1 LLTILIKQNNGE
13 KGGLRLGSLLFIFLL
28 RISKYSL
35 HSHRKISILID
46 NKFAIWE
53 ICTVATTIAARSSSS
68 FRNGLQAGVSIA
80 IGYIPI
86 AITFGL
92 LAKAAGLTVSETM
105 LMSLLVF
112 AGAAQYMSLNMI
124 VLGSGVFE
132 IVMTTFILNI
142 RHFLMSAS
150 LNEKMEEDKLWKKSL
165 FSFGITDETFSV
177 TATKEGTIQTGYMFG
192 VILIA
197 YSSWVVSSGIGHVI
211 GSSLPASLQE
221 SMAVALYAMFVG
233 LLVPSLKKHRKVV
246 VLACT
251 AAMFNS
257 LFSMI
262 LDIAPGWS
270 IVLATIISA
279 VGVEVIFSRWSKE
292 EKSHE

>member
-1 LLTILIKQNNGE
+1 M
-13 KGGLRLGSLLFIFLL
+13 
-28 RISKYSL
+28 
-35 HSHRKISILID
+35 
-46 NKFAIWE
+46 
-53 ICTVATTIAARSSSS
+53 ATTIAARKTSS

-92 LAKAAGLTVSETM
+92 LAKSAGLTVTETV

-150 LNEKMEEDKLWKKSL
+150 LNEKVEEKSLWKKSL

-177 TATKEGTIQTGYMFG
+177 TATKEGTIKTGYMFG

-211 GSSLPASLQE
+211 GSSLPSSLQE

-233 LLVPSLKKHRKVV
+233 LLMPSLKKHRKVV
-246 VLACT
+246 MLAG
-251 AAMFNS
+251 AAAILNS
-257 LFSMI
+257 VFSLVI
-262 LDIAPGWS
+262 GIAAGWS
-270 IVLATIISA
+270 IVLATITSA
-279 VGVEVIFSRWSKE
+279 VGIEILYAKWSKE
-292 EKSHE
+292 ENADE

>member
-1 LLTILIKQNNGE
+1 
-13 KGGLRLGSLLFIFLL
+13 
-28 RISKYSL
+28 
-35 HSHRKISILID
+35 
-46 NKFAIWE
+46 
-53 ICTVATTIAARSSSS
+53 VATTIAARKTSS
-68 FRNGLQAGVSIA
+68 FRNGLQAGFSIA

-92 LAKAAGLTVSETM
+92 LAKSAGLTVSETVM
-105 LMSLLVF
+105 MSLLVF
-112 AGAAQYMSLNMI
+112 AGAAQYMSLNMV

-150 LNEKMEEDKLWKKSL
+150 LNEKVEEKSLWKKSL

-177 TATKEGTIQTGYMFG
+177 TATKEGSIRTGYMFG

-197 YSSWVVSSGIGHVI
+197 YSSWVVSSGVGHVI

-233 LLVPSLKKHRKVV
+233 LLMPSLKKHRKVV
-246 VLACT
+246 VLAGT
-251 AAMFNS
+251 AAILNS
-257 LFSMI
+257 VFS
-262 LDIAPGWS
+262 LVVGVAAGWS
-270 IVLATIISA
+270 IVLATITSA
-279 VGVEVIFSRWSKE
+279 VGIEVLFNKWSKE
-292 EKSHE
+292 ENRNE

>member
-1 LLTILIKQNNGE
+1 M
-13 KGGLRLGSLLFIFLL
+13 
-28 RISKYSL
+28 
-35 HSHRKISILID
+35 
-46 NKFAIWE
+46 
-53 ICTVATTIAARSSSS
+53 ATTIAARKTSS

-92 LAKAAGLTVSETM
+92 LSKSAGLTVTETV

-150 LNEKMEEDKLWKKSL
+150 LNEKVEENSLWKKSL

-197 YSSWVVSSGIGHVI
+197 YSSWVVSSGIGYVI
-211 GSSLPASLQE
+211 GSSLPSSLQE

-233 LLVPSLKKHRKVV
+233 LLMPSLKRHRKVV
-246 VLACT
+246 VLAGT
-251 AAMFNS
+251 AAILNS
-257 LFSMI
+257 VFSLVI
-262 LDIAPGWS
+262 GIAAGWS
-270 IVLATIISA
+270 IVLATITSA
-279 VGVEVIFSRWSKE
+279 VGIELLFAKWSKE
-292 EKSHE
+292 EKSDE

>member
-1 LLTILIKQNNGE
+1 M
-13 KGGLRLGSLLFIFLL
+13 
-28 RISKYSL
+28 
-35 HSHRKISILID
+35 
-46 NKFAIWE
+46 
-53 ICTVATTIAARSSSS
+53 ATTIAARKTSS

-92 LAKAAGLTVSETM
+92 LAKSAGLTVTETV

-150 LNEKMEEDKLWKKSL
+150 LNEKVEEKSLWKKSL

-177 TATKEGTIQTGYMFG
+177 TATKEGTIKTGYMFG

-211 GSSLPASLQE
+211 GSSLPSSLQE

-233 LLVPSLKKHRKVV
+233 LLMPSLKKHRKVV
-246 VLACT
+246 MLAG
-251 AAMFNS
+251 AAAILNS
-257 LFSMI
+257 VFSLVI
-262 LDIAPGWS
+262 GIATGWS
-270 IVLATIISA
+270 IVLATITSA
-279 VGVEVIFSRWSKE
+279 VGIEILYAKWSKE
-292 EKSHE
+292 ENADE

>member
-1 LLTILIKQNNGE
+1 MA
-13 KGGLRLGSLLFIFLL
+13 S
-28 RISKYSL
+28 S
-35 HSHRKISILID
+35 
-46 NKFAIWE
+46 
-53 ICTVATTIAARSSSS
+53 IAARKSSS
-68 FRNGLQAGVSIA
+68 FQNGLQAGVSIA

-92 LAKAAGLTVSETM
+92 LAKSAGLTVSETV

-150 LNEKMEEDKLWKKSL
+150 LNEKVEEQKLWKKSL

-177 TATKEGTIQTGYMFG
+177 AAIKEGTLQTGYMFG
-192 VILIA
+192 VILIS
-197 YSSWVVSSGIGHVI
+197 YSSWVISSGVGYLI
-211 GSSLPASLQE
+211 GSSLPSSLQE

-233 LLVPSLKKHRKVV
+233 LLIPSLKKHRKVV
-246 VLACT
+246 FLAVV
-251 AAMFNS
+251 AAILNT
-257 LFSMI
+257 LFTSVI
-262 LDIAPGWS
+262 GIAPGWS
-270 IVLATIISA
+270 IVLATIMSA
-279 VGVEVIFSRWSKE
+279 VGIELLFRSSGVRE
-292 EKSHE
+292 EENNGS

>member
-1 LLTILIKQNNGE
+1 M
-13 KGGLRLGSLLFIFLL
+13 
-28 RISKYSL
+28 
-35 HSHRKISILID
+35 
-46 NKFAIWE
+46 
-53 ICTVATTIAARSSSS
+53 ATTIAARKTSS

-92 LAKAAGLTVSETM
+92 LAKSAGLTVSETV

-150 LNEKMEEDKLWKKSL
+150 LNEKVEEKSLWKKSL

-197 YSSWVVSSGIGHVI
+197 YSSWVVSSGIGHAI
-211 GSSLPASLQE
+211 GSSLPSSLQE

-233 LLVPSLKKHRKVV
+233 LLMPSLKRHRKVV
-246 VLACT
+246 VLAGT
-251 AAMFNS
+251 AAILNS
-257 LFSMI
+257 VFSLVI
-262 LDIAPGWS
+262 GIAAGWS
-270 IVLATIISA
+270 IVLATITSA
-279 VGVEVIFSRWSKE
+279 VGIELLFAKWSKE
-292 EKSHE
+292 EKSDE

>member
-1 LLTILIKQNNGE
+1 M
-13 KGGLRLGSLLFIFLL
+13 
-28 RISKYSL
+28 
-35 HSHRKISILID
+35 
-46 NKFAIWE
+46 
-53 ICTVATTIAARSSSS
+53 ATTIATRNSTA
-68 FRNGLQAGVSIA
+68 FRNGLQAGASIA

-92 LAKAAGLTVSETM
+92 LAKSAGLTISETV

-150 LNEKMEEDKLWKKSL
+150 LNEKVEEETLWKKAL
-165 FSFGITDETFSV
+165 YSFGITDETFSV
-177 TATKEGTIQTGYMFG
+177 AATKEGTIQTGYMFG
-192 VILIA
+192 VIFIA
-197 YSSWVVSSGIGHVI
+197 YSSWVVSSGIGYVI

-221 SMAVALYAMFVG
+221 SMAVALYAMFIG
-233 LLVPSLKKHRKVV
+233 LLVPSLKRHRKVV
-246 VLACT
+246 VLAGT
-251 AAMFNS
+251 AAILNTIFS
-257 LFSMI
+257 LVLS
-262 LDIAPGWS
+262 IAPGWS

-279 VGVEVIFSRWSKE
+279 VGIEFIFRKTSTKGGRGP
-292 EKSHE
+292 

>member
-1 LLTILIKQNNGE
+1 M
-13 KGGLRLGSLLFIFLL
+13 
-28 RISKYSL
+28 
-35 HSHRKISILID
+35 
-46 NKFAIWE
+46 
-53 ICTVATTIAARSSSS
+53 ATTIAARKTSS

-92 LAKAAGLTVSETM
+92 LAKSAGLTVTETV

-150 LNEKMEEDKLWKKSL
+150 LNEKVEEKSLWKKSL

-211 GSSLPASLQE
+211 GSSLPSSLQE

-233 LLVPSLKKHRKVV
+233 LLMPSLKKHRKVV
-246 VLACT
+246 MLAG
-251 AAMFNS
+251 AAAILNS
-257 LFSMI
+257 VFSLVI
-262 LDIAPGWS
+262 GIAAGWS
-270 IVLATIISA
+270 IVLATITSA
-279 VGVEVIFSRWSKE
+279 VGIEILYAKWSKE
-292 EKSHE
+292 ENADE

>member
-1 LLTILIKQNNGE
+1 M
-13 KGGLRLGSLLFIFLL
+13 
-28 RISKYSL
+28 
-35 HSHRKISILID
+35 
-46 NKFAIWE
+46 
-53 ICTVATTIAARSSSS
+53 ATTIAARNTSS

-92 LAKAAGLTVSETM
+92 LAKSAGLTVSETV

-150 LNEKMEEDKLWKKSL
+150 LNEKVEEKTLWKKSL

-177 TATKEGTIQTGYMFG
+177 AATKEGFIQTGYMFG

-197 YSSWVVSSGIGHVI
+197 YSSWVVSSGVGHVI

-233 LLVPSLKKHRKVV
+233 LLMPSLKKHRKVV
-246 VLACT
+246 VLAGT
-251 AAMFNS
+251 AAILNS
-257 LFSMI
+257 VFSLVVGI
-262 LDIAPGWS
+262 PAGWS
-270 IVLATIISA
+270 IVLATISSA
-279 VGVEVIFSRWSKE
+279 VGIELLLNKWAKE
-292 EKSHE
+292 ENRNE

>member
-1 LLTILIKQNNGE
+1 M
-13 KGGLRLGSLLFIFLL
+13 
-28 RISKYSL
+28 
-35 HSHRKISILID
+35 
-46 NKFAIWE
+46 
-53 ICTVATTIAARSSSS
+53 ATTIAARKTSS

-92 LAKAAGLTVSETM
+92 LAKSAGLTVTETV

-150 LNEKMEEDKLWKKSL
+150 LNEKVEEKSLWKKSL

-177 TATKEGTIQTGYMFG
+177 TATKEGTIKTGYMFG

-211 GSSLPASLQE
+211 GSSLPSSLQE

-233 LLVPSLKKHRKVV
+233 LLMPSLKKHRKVV
-246 VLACT
+246 MLAG
-251 AAMFNS
+251 AAAILNS
-257 LFSMI
+257 VFSLVI
-262 LDIAPGWS
+262 GIAAGWS
-270 IVLATIISA
+270 IVLATITSA
-279 VGVEVIFSRWSKE
+279 IGIEILYAKWSKE
-292 EKSHE
+292 ENADE

>member
-1 LLTILIKQNNGE
+1 M
-13 KGGLRLGSLLFIFLL
+13 
-28 RISKYSL
+28 
-35 HSHRKISILID
+35 
-46 NKFAIWE
+46 
-53 ICTVATTIAARSSSS
+53 ATTIATRNNTA
-68 FRNGLQAGVSIA
+68 FRMGLQAGASIA

-92 LAKAAGLTVSETM
+92 LAKSAGLTVSETV

-150 LNEKMEEDKLWKKSL
+150 LNEKVEEETLWKKAL
-165 FSFGITDETFSV
+165 YSFGVTDETFSV
-177 TATKEGTIQTGYMFG
+177 AATKEGKLQTGYMFG
-192 VILIA
+192 VIFIA
-197 YSSWVVSSGIGHVI
+197 YSSWVVSSGVGYVI

-221 SMAVALYAMFVG
+221 SMAVALYAMFIG

-246 VLACT
+246 VLAGT
-251 AAMFNS
+251 AAILNS
-257 LFSMI
+257 IFSLI
-262 LDIAPGWS
+262 LSIAPGWS

-279 VGVEVIFSRWSKE
+279 VGVEFIFRKTSTKGE
-292 EKSHE
+292 EGHE

>member
-1 LLTILIKQNNGE
+1 M
-13 KGGLRLGSLLFIFLL
+13 
-28 RISKYSL
+28 
-35 HSHRKISILID
+35 
-46 NKFAIWE
+46 
-53 ICTVATTIAARSSSS
+53 ATTIAARKTSS

-92 LAKAAGLTVSETM
+92 LAKSAGLTVSETV

-150 LNEKMEEDKLWKKSL
+150 LNEKVDEASLWKKSL

-197 YSSWVVSSGIGHVI
+197 YSSWVVSSGVGHVI

-233 LLVPSLKKHRKVV
+233 LLMPSLKKHRKVV
-246 VLACT
+246 VLAGT
-251 AAMFNS
+251 AAILNS
-257 LFSMI
+257 FFS
-262 LDIAPGWS
+262 LVVGIAAGWS
-270 IVLATIISA
+270 IVLATITSA
-279 VGVEVIFSRWSKE
+279 IGIEVLFSKWSKE
-292 EKSHE
+292 ENRNE

>member
-1 LLTILIKQNNGE
+1 M
-13 KGGLRLGSLLFIFLL
+13 
-28 RISKYSL
+28 
-35 HSHRKISILID
+35 
-46 NKFAIWE
+46 
-53 ICTVATTIAARSSSS
+53 ATTIAAGKPSS

-92 LAKAAGLTVSETM
+92 LAKSAGLSVSETV

-150 LNEKMEEDKLWKKSL
+150 LNEKVEEDSLWKKSL

-177 TATKEGTIQTGYMFG
+177 AATKEGSLKTGYMFG
-192 VILIA
+192 VIFIA
-197 YSSWVVSSGIGHVI
+197 YSSWVISSGIGHVI
-211 GSSLPASLQE
+211 GSSLPSSLQE
-221 SMAVALYAMFVG
+221 SMGVALYAMFVG
-233 LLVPSLKKHRKVV
+233 LLMPSLKKHRKVV
-246 VLACT
+246 VLASV
-251 AAMFNS
+251 AAILNS
-257 LFSMI
+257 VFS
-262 LDIAPGWS
+262 LVLGVAAGWS
-270 IVLATIISA
+270 IVLATIFSA
-279 VGVEVIFSRWSKE
+279 IGVEVVFQKWTKGERINE
-292 EKSHE
+292 